1 VDPLEAP
8 LDGTGSPVPAPEA
21 NLAPPNPEQG
31 SVRSGGEGN
40 VEGAGQGGWA
50 PAQAVTFVNVRADP
64 DRESA
69 ILGVVPEAASVL
81 LGDLRG
87 GWRRI
92 RAGDLSGWVD
102 ERLFQMASSG
112 D

>member
-1 VDPLEAP
+1 
-8 LDGTGSPVPAPEA
+8 
-21 NLAPPNPEQG
+21 
-31 SVRSGGEGN
+31 
-40 VEGAGQGGWA
+40 
-50 PAQAVTFVNVRADP
+50 VNVRADP